1 MITPPH
7 DSVGRDHLVGHIPPP
22 RRSLFRPV
30 GGKSHPPPSAF
41 PALSLPRRGNALTLL
56 IFVSPPHTTLQAKG
70 EDVAPL
76 TEVEHLLVVAG
87 NSDEENP
94 YRKGSAIQV
103 RVDPLGTR
111 GRKEG

>member
-1 MITPPH
+1 MPPD
-7 DSVGRDHLVGHIPPP
+7 DSVGRDHLVGHLPSP
-22 RRSLFRPV
+22 RRSLFRLV
-30 GGKSHPPPSAF
+30 GGKSLR
-41 PALSLPRRGNALTLL
+41 LSSCNVNESELTLL
-56 IFVSPPHTTLQAKG
+56 IPLHPAPRRPQARG

-103 RVDPLGTR
+103 SDIPLG
-111 GRKEG
+111 K